1 MSPTLLIV
9 TPFGTAGGGA
19 ELWLLGILGDGA
31 LQRGGWSID
40 AIVLQEGPLT
50 DELRKRGVKAITYPL
65 PASPA
70 GILRRTPRLR
80 RVITAR
86 TPDVVVGNGVK
97 AQLAV
102 ALAMTGLSIP
112 TVWVKHDHSYDRSL
126 AKALAKRADTVVATA
141 LEVGEPTCRDDLMI
155 IEPPRPLDPLTAS
168 EAARVLR
175 DHGWQPTTRLTLAM
189 LTRLV
194 PYKGVDLAISA
205 LADSRCDAWELLV
218 IGDDDPSTPEESRRL
233 RAMAE
238 HLGVN
243 DRFQMTGHINEAG
256 RLLSAVDAVAVL
268 TRPGEPGAP
277 TREGFGIVAA
287 EAMLAGIPVIVA
299 QEGPISRRL
308 RTQTGPAG
316 ITLQSPTSEHLA
328 EALVQLADEDTR
340 ASMGARGAEAARD
353 LPDQAQVAQAFAD
366 VLERYR
372 PQP

>member
-50 DELRKRGVKAITYPL
+50 DELRQRGVKAITYPL

-70 GILRRTPRLR
+70 GIVRRTPRLR
-80 RVITAR
+80 RLITAR
-86 TPDVVVGNGVK
+86 TPDVVLGNGVK

-102 ALAMTGLSIP
+102 ALALAGLSIP
-112 TVWVKHDHSYDRSL
+112 TVWIKHDHSYDRSL
-126 AKALAKRADTVVATA
+126 ARALAKRVDTVVSTA
-141 LEVGEPTCRDDLMI
+141 LEVGEPTRRNDLVV

-168 EAARVLR
+168 EAAHVLR

-205 LADSRCDAWELLV
+205 LAESRCNVWELLV

-233 RAMAE
+233 RALAE
-238 HLGVN
+238 RLGVN

-268 TRPGEPGAP
+268 TRPGQPGAP

-316 ITLQSPTSEHLA
+316 VTLQSPTSEHLA
-328 EALVQLADEDTR
+328 EALVTLADEDTR
-340 ASMGARGAEAARD
+340 ASMGARGVEAARN
-353 LPDQAQVAQAFAD
+353 LPDQAQVTQAFAD
-366 VLERYR
+366 VIERYR
-372 PQP
+372 PRP

>member
-31 LQRGGWSID
+31 LQRAGWAID

-50 DELRKRGVKAITYPL
+50 DELRKRGVKAVTYPL
-65 PASPA
+65 PASA
-70 GILRRTPRLR
+70 TGILLRTPRLR
-80 RVITAR
+80 RLITAR
-86 TPDVVVGNGVK
+86 TPDVVLGNGVK

-102 ALAMTGLSIP
+102 ALALTGLRIP

-126 AKALAKRADTVVATA
+126 ARALAERADTVVATA

-155 IEPPRPLDPLTAS
+155 IEPPRPSEPLTAS

-205 LADSRCDAWELLV
+205 LADPRCDAWELLV
-218 IGDDDPSTPEESRRL
+218 IGDDDPSTPGESRRL

-238 HLGVN
+238 RLGVN
-243 DRFQMTGHINEAG
+243 DRFLMTGKINEAG

-287 EAMLAGIPVIVA
+287 EAMLSGIPVIVA
-299 QEGPISRRL
+299 QEGPVSRRL

-316 ITLQSPTSEHLA
+316 IALQSPTSECLV
-328 EALVQLADEDTR
+328 EALVRLADEGTR
-340 ASMGARGAEAARD
+340 ASMGACGAVAARD

-366 VLERYR
+366 ILERYR

>member
-31 LQRGGWSID
+31 LQRAGWSID

-50 DELRKRGVKAITYPL
+50 GELTKRGVKAITYPL

-70 GILRRTPRLR
+70 GIVRRTPRLR
-80 RVITAR
+80 KLITAR
-86 TPDVVVGNGVK
+86 TPDVVLGNGVK

-102 ALAMTGLSIP
+102 ALALTGLRIP

-126 AKALAKRADTVVATA
+126 AKALARRTDTVVATA
-141 LEVGEPTCRDDLMI
+141 LEVGEPTSRDDLVI
-155 IEPPRPLDPLTAS
+155 IEPPRPPDALTAS
-168 EAARVLR
+168 EAAHVLR
-175 DHGWQPTTRLTLAM
+175 DHGWHPTTRLTLAM

-205 LADSRCDAWELLV
+205 LADPRCDAWDLLV
-218 IGDDDPSTPEESRRL
+218 IGDDDPSTPGESRRL

-238 HLGVN
+238 GLGVSH
-243 DRFQMTGHINEAG
+243 RFQMTGHVNEAG

-287 EAMLAGIPVIVA
+287 EAMIAGIPVVVA

-308 RTQTGPAG
+308 RTRTGPAG
-316 ITLQSPTSEHLA
+316 ITLQSPTAEYLA
-328 EALVQLADEDTR
+328 EALVELADEDTR
-340 ASMGARGAEAARD
+340 ASMGARGGAAACD
-353 LPDQAQVAQAFAD
+353 MPDQTQVAQAFTD
-366 VLERYR
+366 VIERYR